1 MMQALGSVLAR
12 TRGFFAR
19 DSFEEQSF
27 DRDKVL
33 GFLANERDR
42 SVLTSAGT
50 RNRWDVTLAPT
61 FEQAHQ
67 LLETLRVPVVLCD
80 RDLLGQD
87 WGTSVEELAACSHRA
102 CILLVSKVADE
113 YLWNEIVR
121 RGGYDV
127 LSKPLQEDEVVRA
140 IKLARSYWSSTSLTK
155 R

>member
-1 MMQALGSVLAR
+1 MRQALESVLAR
-12 TRGFFAR
+12 TRGVFTRA
-19 DSFEEQSF
+19 SFGEQSF
-27 DRDKVL
+27 DRNKVL

-42 SVLTSAGT
+42 GVLTSAGIQ
-50 RNRWDVTLAPT
+50 NRWDVMLAPT
-61 FEQAHQ
+61 FQQAHQ
-67 LLETLRVPVVLCD
+67 LLKKLQVPVVLCD

-121 RGGYDV
+121 RGGYDI

-140 IKLARSYWSSTSLTK
+140 IKLARSYWNSTSLTK